1 MNNILHLISYYVSN
15 INILLHNIN
24 ISYYNSILAGNN
36 IVKLWK
42 VWNCSDDIRVGNLI
56 INISMNICYILTIS
70 IYYNYI
76 LLQHQYHRLLCTL
89 FFSPSCKLQTST
101 EAQPIQSNI
110 NCCNKRIVNLDLY
123 CPW

>member
-76 LLQHQYHRLLCTL
+76 LLYNINTIVCSALCSSVRLVNYKHQLR
-89 FFSPSCKLQTST
+89 PN
-101 EAQPIQSNI
+101 QSNPILIVAI
-110 NCCNKRIVNLDLY
+110 NGSLT
-123 CPW
+123 